1 MEVIMTGTLARVATL
16 ATGFGLTG
24 SLAVAEGSYHGYES
38 PRYNVEARIETAE
51 LRAYA
56 PHTLAEVT
64 VRGDQDRA
72 LSRGFSVLA
81 KYIFGGN
88 RSQAKVA
95 MTSPVT
101 QAPSQKIA
109 MTTPVTQSGDGSL
122 WTVTFMMPAEFT
134 LDTLPVPEND
144 AIRFRTTDPERR
156 ITLQFSGRATT
167 ARLDQKAAEL
177 AGIARRNDVTIDPAP
192 LYAFYD
198 DPFTLPWNRRN
209 EVSYRLR

>member
-1 MEVIMTGTLARVATL
+1 
-16 ATGFGLTG
+16 
-24 SLAVAEGSYHGYES
+24 
-38 PRYNVEARIETAE
+38 
-51 LRAYA
+51 
-56 PHTLAEVT
+56 
-64 VRGDQDRA
+64 
-72 LSRGFSVLA
+72 
-81 KYIFGGN
+81 
-88 RSQAKVA
+88 
-95 MTSPVT
+95 
-101 QAPSQKIA
+101 
-109 MTTPVTQSGDGSL
+109 
-122 WTVTFMMPAEFT
+122 MMPEEFT

-177 AGIARRNDVTIDPAP
+177 AGIARRNDVAIDPAP